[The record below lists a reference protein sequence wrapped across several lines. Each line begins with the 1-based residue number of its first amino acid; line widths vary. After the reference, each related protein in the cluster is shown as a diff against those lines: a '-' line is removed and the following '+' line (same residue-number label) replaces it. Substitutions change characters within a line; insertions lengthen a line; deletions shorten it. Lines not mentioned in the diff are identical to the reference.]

1 MNSAGQVIGIN
12 VAVAQGAQN
21 IGFAIP
27 VNVIKDSLSKFK
39 ETGKFPAKPFL
50 GVRYQMIGKQTAIM
64 NDVPQGAYVVEVVSG
79 SPAEEAGV
87 KVDDIITKIDDKKL
101 DSDSALADIIASKKP
116 GDKVSLDVWRDGE
129 SLNLSAI
136 LGEAE

>member
-1 MNSAGQVIGIN
+1 M
-12 VAVAQGAQN
+12 
-21 IGFAIP
+21 
-27 VNVIKDSLSKFK
+27 SKFK